1 MKITLEELASLQDE
15 LDNLAS
21 CDDVKVFGG
30 KRDSVIDYSSCVVR
44 KDAMEKI
51 KNMIQNSEVVTNRN
65 FDKIQVGTAFY
76 GRFLKDDLGRI
87 GELERFILVSSN
99 RFSSNH
105 EDFLSI
111 DSPLGRAVYN
121 RKDDEVILYDVALEN
136 GKKQSMVFYIDQI
149 DRNLEHYMN
158 NRRAK

>member
-51 KNMIQNSEVVTNRN
+51 KNMIQN